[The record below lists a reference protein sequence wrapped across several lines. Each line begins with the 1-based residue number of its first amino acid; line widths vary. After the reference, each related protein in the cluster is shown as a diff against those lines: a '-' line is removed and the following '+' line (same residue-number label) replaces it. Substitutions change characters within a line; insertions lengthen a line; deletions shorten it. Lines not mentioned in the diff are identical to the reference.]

1 MKLIPPY
8 SLTKIFLCCPLLSN
22 LKDLVE
28 RIEREERKE
37 NEKKKKQGKLGYRE
51 KDGPQKFTA
60 LEIDEWQIPSV
71 VAKLLDMGTYCR
83 KGVLL

>member
-1 MKLIPPY
+1 M
-8 SLTKIFLCCPLLSN
+8 
-22 LKDLVE
+22 
-28 RIEREERKE
+28 
-37 NEKKKKQGKLGYRE
+37 KKKKQGKLGYRE